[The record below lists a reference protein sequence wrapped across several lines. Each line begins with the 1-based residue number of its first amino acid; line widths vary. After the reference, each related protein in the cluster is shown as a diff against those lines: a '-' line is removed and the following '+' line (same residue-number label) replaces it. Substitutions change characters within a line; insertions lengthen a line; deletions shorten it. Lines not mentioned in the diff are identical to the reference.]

1 MLTDLEEPS
10 RLWAATRLGK
20 AVLGC
25 RRKLAGNLPA
35 CVSLWIPLSGPAPVP
50 SGLTSMVDDEIE
62 V

>member
-1 MLTDLEEPS
+1 MLTYLEEPS

-35 CVSLWIPLSGPAPVP
+35 SVSLWIPLSGPAPVP
-50 SGLTSMVDDEIE
+50 SGLMIK
-62 V
+62 